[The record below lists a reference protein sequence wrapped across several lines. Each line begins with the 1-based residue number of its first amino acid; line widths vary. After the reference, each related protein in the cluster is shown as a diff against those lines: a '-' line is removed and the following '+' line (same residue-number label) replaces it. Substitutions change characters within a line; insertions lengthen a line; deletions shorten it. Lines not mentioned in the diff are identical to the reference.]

1 MKKIRNYL
9 LMTTI
14 VFAPSLLWAHPGH
27 EHHGTGL
34 ELLGH
39 HLVSLIFILVLGAG
53 LFRLAHYLLSKR
65 NPASNNQ
72 IS

>member
-1 MKKIRNYL
+1 
-9 LMTTI
+9 MTII

-39 HLVSLIFILVLGAG
+39 YLVSLMLVLGLGAG
-53 LFRLAHYLLSKR
+53 LFRLAHYLLGKR